1 MSNQHAPDMN
11 RSSEER
17 ARNRPEQ
24 RVAAPMRSRHTID
37 GIGKRS
43 PAKQRNSVVEANIDM
58 VRETELIREGYGDRL
73 GNNRWRINGR
83 VYVREGTAKG
93 TLYPE
98 SGPGV
103 KVLTRNEYKALVL
116 LIRYAGYTVEAEME
130 LRNTPGM
137 TDEVIAVAR
146 AWFGKRTQR

>member
-1 MSNQHAPDMN
+1 
-11 RSSEER
+11 
-17 ARNRPEQ
+17 
-24 RVAAPMRSRHTID
+24 MRSRHDTTRHAID

-43 PAKQRNSVVEANIDM
+43 PAKRRNSVVEASVDM
-58 VRETELIREGYGDRL
+58 VRETDLIRDGYGDSL

-83 VYVREGTAKG
+83 VYVREGTEKG

-103 KVLTRNEYKALVL
+103 QVLSRNEYKALVL
-116 LIRYAGYTVEAEME
+116 LIRYAGYTVEAETE

-146 AWFGKRTQR
+146 AWFDRRQR